1 MVATLAG
8 SASVSVTGQGRGGT
22 LALSSVSQ
30 LMVLV
35 LHTSLHF
42 LPQSRTSVGQD
53 DTVFSN
59 NNPVIARH
67 SSDYNVELQLQL
79 HSVREVLLSS
89 CLS

>member
-22 LALSSVSQ
+22 LSSVSQ

-53 DTVFSN
+53 HTVFSN

-67 SSDYNVELQLQL
+67 SSDHNVELQLQL